1 MRTAPENLIETHLIG
16 ANTREVLVDPDRC
29 PALAA
34 AGIRLC
40 GVSDTSAPYRMVRRR
55 LEFTEVLAV
64 LAGSGRVWVD
74 GDWQELRAGGTYL
87 APREATQA
95 FYPTPGRSWRIAWVH
110 YHDKGTPE
118 ARVIAGDACRVS
130 AGDCEPL
137 GAAVLALQH
146 ELAGEADAEWLAHLS
161 SWVDLAARRLARTD
175 AAPETRLRVLW
186 TAVERE
192 PASPW
197 TVAAL
202 AKKIGVGEER
212 LRRIC
217 QEAHGASPMDYVT
230 RLRMERAALLLRA
243 TPMKVETIA
252 EEVGY
257 GSVFAFSAA
266 FQRVRGVRPSVYR
279 RRTNTP

>member
-1 MRTAPENLIETHLIG
+1 MRTAPDQLIETHLIG
-16 ANTREVLVDPDRC
+16 ANTREVLVYTERC

-40 GVSDTSAPYRMVRRR
+40 GVSEVTAPYRMVRLR
-55 LEFTEVLAV
+55 LDFSEVLAV
-64 LAGSGRVWVD
+64 LGGLGRVWVD
-74 GDWQELRAGGTYL
+74 GDWRELRAGEIYL
-87 APREATQA
+87 APRGAVQA
-95 FYPTPGRSWRIAWVH
+95 FYPVPGRSWRIAWVH
-110 YHDKGTPE
+110 YHDDVAAGE
-118 ARVIAGDACRVS
+118 RVIAGEMCRVS

-137 GAAVLALQH
+137 GTAVLALH
-146 ELAGEADAEWLAHLS
+146 NELSGEADAELLAHLS
-161 SWVDLAARRLARTD
+161 TWVDLAARRLARTD
-175 AAPETRLRVLW
+175 AVPQTRLRALW

-192 PASPW
+192 PASAW

-217 QEAHGASPMDYVT
+217 QEAHGTSPMDYVT
-230 RLRMERAALLLRA
+230 RLRIERAAILLRA

-279 RRTNTP
+279 RAAG

>member
-1 MRTAPENLIETHLIG
+1 MRTVPNQLIETHLIG
-16 ANTREVLVDPDRC
+16 ANTREVLVYTDRC

-40 GVSDTSAPYRMVRRR
+40 GVSDVTAPYRMVRLR
-55 LEFTEVLAV
+55 LDFSEVLAV
-64 LAGSGRVWVD
+64 LGGSGRVWVD
-74 GDWQELRAGGTYL
+74 GDWRELRAGEIYL
-87 APREATQA
+87 APRGAVQA
-95 FYPTPGRSWRIAWVH
+95 FYPVPGRSWRIAWVH
-110 YHDKGTPE
+110 YHDDVAAGE
-118 ARVIAGDACRVS
+118 RVIAGEACRVS

-137 GAAVLALQH
+137 GTAVLALHH
-146 ELAGEADAEWLAHLS
+146 ELSGEADAELLAHLS
-161 SWVDLAARRLARTD
+161 TWVDLAARRLARTN
-175 AAPETRLRVLW
+175 AGPETRLRALW

-192 PASPW
+192 PASAW

-217 QEAHGASPMDYVT
+217 QEAHGTSPMDYVT
-230 RLRMERAALLLRA
+230 RLRIERAAILLRA

-279 RRTNTP
+279 RVAVS